1 MPISIYDTTTPIL
14 ELRDTLGWEGTQG
27 NLENLVMVLC
37 QRVAVL
43 EDKVEELS
51 TQPAE
56 ETKQGVGT

>member
-14 ELRDTLGWEGTQG
+14 ELRDTLGWETTQE
-27 NLENLVMVLC
+27 NLESLVMVLC

-43 EDKVEELS
+43 EDKVEELG

-56 ETKQGVGT
+56 ETRQGVGT